1 MNSNLARLC
10 VNQTLISFH
19 LEVRIVRIDLHGNIR
34 MFFVFPGE
42 TRYRRDLIAPSGFL
56 RLKAFPPSLRF
67 PTPFPLS
74 LVDGCRHSCYIVMQP
89 LTLTFGKTHE
99 HRESMLGLEASS
111 HNLVPSFSMELSVC
125 RHTHVC
131 VVTFAHAFLAAPSIL
146 SRISV
151 CWQLLLLCRE

>member
-1 MNSNLARLC
+1 M
-10 VNQTLISFH
+10 
-19 LEVRIVRIDLHGNIR
+19 RIDLHGNIR
-34 MFFVFPGE
+34 MFFVFRGE
-42 TRYRRDLIAPSGFL
+42 TGYRRDLIAPSGFL

-146 SRISV
+146 SRISI